1 MVINEK
7 NRQKAVIAAKQSVRQ
22 QAKLVA
28 IQREKRQI
36 MADGLIHREDGTLID
51 PATHLEV
58 NGANNYVSY
67 A

>member
-1 MVINEK
+1 
-7 NRQKAVIAAKQSVRQ
+7 
-22 QAKLVA
+22 
-28 IQREKRQI
+28 